1 MAAKPKIFCVITG
14 DVIDSTLLDAADRKR
29 MNRSMQKLG
38 EVLVQGGYRMN
49 AQETFRGD
57 SFQLVLKE
65 SSRVMEVAL
74 LLRAYMRGT
83 ELEGDQVLDVRLGI
97 GLGPIEFKAKSQ
109 NASDGTAYRYAAKA
123 LDQTVKNN
131 LANIWIKTGIEE
143 LDENL
148 NSINVAWETIISR
161 WTVAQSK
168 SMLRALQGY
177 VHQDIANQLKVTQST
192 ITRSLQSADEKAIQ
206 YLKAFCQRQILNY
219 IGDPK

>member
-1 MAAKPKIFCVITG
+1 MN
-14 DVIDSTLLDAADRKR
+14 STLLNAADRRR
-29 MNRSMQKLG
+29 MNKSIQQLAPI
-38 EVLVQGGYRMN
+38 LLQGGYKVN

-65 SSRVMEVAL
+65 IKRAPEVAL
-74 LLRAYMRGT
+74 LLRACMRGT
-83 ELEGDQVLDVRLGI
+83 ELEGDQLLDVRLGI
-97 GLGPIEFKAKSQ
+97 GIGPIEFKAKSQ
-109 NASDGTAYRYAAKA
+109 NASDGTAFRYAAKA
-123 LDQTVKNN
+123 LDQTVKKN

-168 SMLRALQGY
+168 SMRWALLGN
-177 VHQDIANQLKVTQST
+177 VHQDIAHRLKVTQPT

-206 YLKAFCQRQILNY
+206 YLKAFCQKQILKY